1 MIGIK
6 QIGSYLPQNMTDNI
20 AKAARFGESEAFLR
34 SKIGATTLPKLE
46 AQQNTSDLAVGAV
59 ESLLAKSDLK
69 KEQIEALV
77 VVTQNGDYGGLPHT
91 AAITQSKL
99 GLPNTVSAFDISLGC
114 SGYVYGLSILKAHMQ
129 EMGFTN
135 AVLVTADPYS
145 KIVDQDDRVTS
156 LLFGDG
162 ATATLLSHD
171 AVYDIK
177 RPILQTDGNG
187 YDALVKKNYLSMH
200 GRKVFNFAA
209 INVPQQIDVY
219 LTNNQLT
226 VEDIDLFLLHQG
238 SAAIVEVIARKVG
251 GDKTK
256 FILDIDK
263 TGNTVSST
271 IPILLE
277 KQLNKIDNK
286 KIILS
291 GFGVGL
297 SWATNLLERR

>member
-1 MIGIK
+1 VIGITE
-6 QIGSYLPQNMTDNI
+6 IGSYFPKNTIDNI
-20 AKAARFGESEAFLR
+20 AQAAKFGESEAFIK
-34 SKIGATTLPKLE
+34 SKIGASILPKLE
-46 AQQNTSDLAVGAV
+46 EQQDASDLAVGAV
-59 ESLLAKSDLK
+59 ENLLAKNIIEG
-69 KEQIEALV
+69 EQIEALV

-91 AAITQSKL
+91 SAIVQFKL

-129 EMGFTN
+129 EMGFNN
-135 AVLVTADPYS
+135 AILVTADPYS
-145 KIVDQDDRVTS
+145 KIIDQDDRVTS

-171 AVYDIK
+171 AIYEIRK
-177 RPILQTDGNG
+177 PILQTDGSG
-187 YDALVKKNYLSMH
+187 FDALLKKDYLSMH

-209 INVPQQIDVY
+209 TNVPSQISNY
-219 LTNNQLT
+219 LNDHELT
-226 VEDIDLFLLHQG
+226 VDEVDLFLLHQG
-238 SAAIVEVIARKVG
+238 SAAIVDVIARRVG
-251 GDKTK
+251 GEKSK
-256 FILDIDK
+256 FVLDIDT

-277 KQLNKIDNK
+277 KQLNQKEIK
-286 KIILS
+286 KIIIS